1 MSINS
6 KNFKN
11 FSRLENILIIG
22 NGGRENS
29 LAWAIQ
35 KNELIKKVYLIPGNG
50 GSERIN
56 KCERIKID
64 VNKKDEL
71 LEKLDSLKIDL
82 IVIGPEIPLA
92 NGLADFLRKKNFKV
106 FGPNKDGAKLE
117 FSKSWAKE
125 FMQDA
130 NIPTAN
136 FWKVNS
142 LEEAKRII
150 DSSSIPLVVK
160 ADGLASGKGV
170 FIPDSKDECFCA
182 AESIFNG
189 KFGNAGNVIVLEEK
203 IQGPEVSVFALC
215 DGKRYTL
222 LPTAQDHKRL
232 NEKDQ
237 GPNTGG
243 MGAYSPAPLLTKDY
257 LDKIIK
263 EIIEPT
269 INELNKRNIDYRG
282 VIYFG
287 LMITKSGP
295 KVIEYNCRFGDPEC
309 QTIMPLM
316 DQNFVFL
323 LEKCSMGSLTG
334 DEKINTS
341 DKVRGCVIAKSK
353 GYPHEYKT
361 GFEISIGKIDSN
373 NCQIF
378 DSGTSLSKNG
388 KLLTDG
394 GRVLSVVCQDKDF
407 DFVFEVFADLVTFF
421 SFFKGVSVDTAL
433 LNRIDFSLFRNLE
446 IIGIFK

>member
-1 MSINS
+1 MRINS
-6 KNFKN
+6 KSSKD
-11 FSRLENILIIG
+11 FSKLENILIIG

-35 KNELIKKVYLIPGNG
+35 KNELVKKVYVIPGNG
-50 GSERIN
+50 GTERIN
-56 KCERIKID
+56 KCERIKMDINETNEL
-64 VNKKDEL
+64 VNKL
-71 LEKLDSLKIDL
+71 NFLKIDL
-82 IVIGPEIPLA
+82 VVIGPEIPLA
-92 NGLADFLRKKNFKV
+92 NGLADFLRKKAFKV
-106 FGPNKDGAKLE
+106 FGPGKDGAKLE
-117 FSKSWAKE
+117 YSKSWAKE
-125 FMQDA
+125 FMQNA

-142 LEEAKRII
+142 LEEAKKII
-150 DSSSIPLVVK
+150 DSSLIPLVVK

-170 FIPDSKDECFCA
+170 FIPDSKDECLRA
-182 AESIFNG
+182 TESIFNG
-189 KFGNAGNVIVLEEK
+189 KFGNSGNVVVLEEK

-215 DGKRYTL
+215 DGERYVL

-232 NEKDQ
+232 NEKDK

-257 LDKIIK
+257 LERVIK

-269 INELNKRNIDYRG
+269 VDQLNKESIVYRG

-287 LMITKSGP
+287 LMITQSGP

-323 LEKCSMGSLTG
+323 LEKCSMGNLTG
-334 DEKINTS
+334 NEKINAS
-341 DKVRGCVIAKSK
+341 DKVSGCVIATSK
-353 GYPHEYKT
+353 GYPNQYKT
-361 GFEISIGKIDSN
+361 GLPIEIGNIDSN
-373 NCQIF
+373 DCQIF

-394 GRVLSVVCQDKDF
+394 GRVLSIVCQDKDF
-407 DFVFEVFADLVTFF
+407 DTVFEKVYKNLKEINFD
-421 SFFKGVSVDTAL
+421 G
-433 LNRIDFSLFRNLE
+433 IYFRND
-446 IIGIFK
+446 IGHQVRKKFSEDK

>member
-6 KNFKN
+6 K
-11 FSRLENILIIG
+11 SSQSVRRLENILIIG

-35 KNELIKKVYLIPGNG
+35 KNQLVKKVFLIPGNA

-56 KCERIKID
+56 KCERLKID
-64 VNKKDEL
+64 LNNKDEL
-71 LEKLDSLKIDL
+71 VEKLNFLKIDL

-92 NGLADFLRKKNFKV
+92 NGLADFLRNKDFKV
-106 FGPNKDGAKLE
+106 FGPGKDGAKLE
-117 FSKSWAKE
+117 YSKSWAKE

-130 NIPTAN
+130 DIPTAK

-142 LEEAKRII
+142 FEEAKNTIHA
-150 DSSSIPLVVK
+150 SSMPLVVK

-170 FIPDSKDECFCA
+170 FIPSSKDECIRA

-189 KFGNAGNVIVLEEK
+189 KFGNSGNVVVLEEK
-203 IQGPEVSVFALC
+203 IKGPEVSVFALC
-215 DGKRYTL
+215 DGNKYIL

-232 NEKDQ
+232 NEKDK

-243 MGAYSPAPLLTKDY
+243 MGAYSPAKILTDEY
-257 LDKIIK
+257 FDRIIK
-263 EIIEPT
+263 EIIQPT
-269 INELNKRNIDYRG
+269 IDELKKKNIDYRG

-323 LEKCSMGSLTG
+323 LEKCSMGNLTG
-334 DEKINTS
+334 NEKIDTPDMVS
-341 DKVRGCVIAKSK
+341 GCVVATSK

-361 GFEISIGKIDSN
+361 GFPIKIGKVDPN
-373 NCQIF
+373 NCQVF

-388 KLLTDG
+388 ELLTDG
-394 GRVLSVVCQDKDF
+394 GRVLSIVCQEKNFDKAFEKAYKNLKEINF
-407 DFVFEVFADLVTFF
+407 D
-421 SFFKGVSVDTAL
+421 G
-433 LNRIDFSLFRNLE
+433 IYFRND
-446 IIGIFK
+446 IGHQVRKNFLKEY

>member
-1 MSINS
+1 MGIYSPS
-6 KNFKN
+6 SRNFN
-11 FSRLENILIIG
+11 RLEKILIIG

-35 KNELIKKVYLIPGNG
+35 KNELVKKVYLIPGNA

-64 VNKKDEL
+64 INNKNEL
-71 LEKLDSLKIDL
+71 LEKLDFLKIDL
-82 IVIGPEIPLA
+82 VVIGPEIPLA
-92 NGLADFLRKKNFKV
+92 NGLADFLRKKDFKV

-142 LEEAKRII
+142 LEESKKII
-150 DSSSIPLVVK
+150 NSSLIPLVVK

-170 FIPDSKDECFCA
+170 FIPTSKDECLKA

-189 KFGNAGNVIVLEEK
+189 RFGNSGNVVVLEEK

-215 DGKRYTL
+215 DGERYTL

-232 NEKDQ
+232 YEEDK

-243 MGAYSPAPLLTKDY
+243 MGAYSPAPLITEDY
-257 LDKIIK
+257 LDRIIK

-316 DQNFVFL
+316 DKNFVFL
-323 LEKCSMGSLTG
+323 LEKCSMGNLTG
-334 DEKINTS
+334 EEKINTS
-341 DKVRGCVIAKSK
+341 DKVSGCVIATSK
-353 GYPHEYKT
+353 GYPHKYKT
-361 GFEISIGKIDSN
+361 GFQIKIGKIDTN
-373 NCQIF
+373 DCQIF
-378 DSGTSLSKNG
+378 DSGTSFNENG
-388 KLLTDG
+388 KLSTDG
-394 GRVLSVVCQDKDF
+394 GRVLSIVCQDKDF
-407 DFVFEVFADLVTFF
+407 DNVFEKAYKNLKEINFE
-421 SFFKGVSVDTAL
+421 G
-433 LNRIDFSLFRNLE
+433 IYFRND
-446 IIGIFK
+446 IGHQVRKNFSKEN

>member
-6 KNFKN
+6 TSSKSHANI
-11 FSRLENILIIG
+11 ENVLIIG

-35 KNELIKKVYLIPGNG
+35 KNDLVKKVYLIPGNA

-56 KCERIKID
+56 KCERIRID
-64 VNKKDEL
+64 INNKNEL
-71 LEKLDSLKIDL
+71 VEKLNFLKINL
-82 IVIGPEIPLA
+82 IVIGPEVPLA
-92 NGLADFLRKKNFKV
+92 NGLADFLRKKDYKV
-106 FGPNKDGAKLE
+106 FGPGKDGARLE
-117 FSKSWAKE
+117 YSKSWAKE

-130 NIPTAN
+130 NIPTAQ
-136 FWKVNS
+136 FWSVNS
-142 LEEAKRII
+142 LEEATKII
-150 DSSSIPLVVK
+150 NSSSIPLVVK

-170 FIPDSKDECFCA
+170 FIPASKDECLKA
-182 AESIFNG
+182 SESIFNG
-189 KFGNAGNVIVLEEK
+189 KFGKSGDVVVLEEK

-215 DGKRYTL
+215 DGKRYIL

-232 NEKDQ
+232 KEKDK

-243 MGAYSPAPLLTKDY
+243 MGAYSPAPLLTKNY
-257 LDKIIK
+257 LDRIIK

-269 INELNKRNIDYRG
+269 IDELNKKNIDYKG

-287 LMITKSGP
+287 LMITESGP

-323 LEKCSMGSLTG
+323 LEKCSMGNLTG
-334 DEKINTS
+334 DEKIDTP
-341 DKVRGCVIAKSK
+341 DKVSGCVIATSK
-353 GYPHEYKT
+353 GYPMEYET
-361 GFEISIGKIDSN
+361 GFPIKIGKIDSSD
-373 NCQIF
+373 CQIF
-378 DSGTSLSKNG
+378 DSGTSLSTNG
-388 KLLTDG
+388 ELLTDG

-407 DFVFEVFADLVTFF
+407 DMVFEKAYKNLKEINFE
-421 SFFKGVSVDTAL
+421 G
-433 LNRIDFSLFRNLE
+433 IYFRNDIGHQVRKNFSRE
-446 IIGIFK
+446 I

>member
-1 MSINS
+1 MSNNLTSS
-6 KNFKN
+6 KSFK
-11 FSRLENILIIG
+11 RLENIVIIG

-29 LAWAIQ
+29 LAWVIQ
-35 KNELIKKVYLIPGNG
+35 KNDLVKKVYLIPGNA

-56 KCERIKID
+56 KCERLEINVK
-64 VNKKDEL
+64 NKNEL
-71 LEKLDSLKIDL
+71 LKKLNFLKIDF

-92 NGLADFLRKKNFKV
+92 DGLADFLRKKNFKV
-106 FGPNKDGAKLE
+106 FGPGKDGAKLE
-117 FSKSWAKE
+117 YSKSWAKE
-125 FMQDA
+125 FMRDA
-130 NIPTAN
+130 NIPTSK

-142 LEEAKRII
+142 LKEAKKII
-150 DSSSIPLVVK
+150 NSLSIPPVVK

-170 FIPDSKDECFCA
+170 FIPNSKGECIEA

-189 KFGNAGNVIVLEEK
+189 KFGNSGKVVVLEEK

-222 LPTAQDHKRL
+222 LPSAQDHKRL
-232 NEKDQ
+232 NEKDK

-243 MGAYSPAPLLTKDY
+243 MGAYSPAPLLTEDY
-257 LDKIIK
+257 LYKINK

-269 INELNKRNIDYRG
+269 IDELNKREIDYKG

-323 LEKCSMGSLTG
+323 LEKCSMGNLTG
-334 DEKINTS
+334 EEKIDTS
-341 DKVRGCVIAKSK
+341 KKVSGCVIATSE
-353 GYPHEYKT
+353 GYPQEYKT
-361 GFEISIGKIDSN
+361 GFPIKFGNIDSDD
-373 NCQIF
+373 CQIF

-388 KLLTDG
+388 DLLTDG
-394 GRVLSVVCQDKDF
+394 GRVLSIVCQAKDF
-407 DFVFEVFADLVTFF
+407 DMVFEKAYSNLKEI
-421 SFFKGVSVDTAL
+421 SFDG
-433 LNRIDFSLFRNLE
+433 IYYRND
-446 IIGIFK
+446 IGHQVRKKLSKEN

>member
-1 MSINS
+1 MGIHSPSSRSLN
-6 KNFKN
+6 
-11 FSRLENILIIG
+11 RLENILIIG

-35 KNELIKKVYLIPGNG
+35 KNESIKKVYLIPGNA

-64 VNKKDEL
+64 INNEIEL
-71 LEKLDSLKIDL
+71 VEKLDFFKIDL
-82 IVIGPEIPLA
+82 VIIGPEIPLA

-106 FGPNKDGAKLE
+106 FGPGKDGAKLE
-117 FSKSWAKE
+117 YSKSWAKE

-130 NIPTAN
+130 NIPTAK
-136 FWKVNS
+136 FWKANS
-142 LEEAKRII
+142 LEEAKKII
-150 DSSSIPLVVK
+150 NSSSIPLVVK

-170 FIPDSKDECFCA
+170 FIPNSKDECVKA

-189 KFGNAGNVIVLEEK
+189 RFGDSGNIVVLEEK

-215 DGKRYTL
+215 DGERYTL

-232 NEKDQ
+232 DEKDK

-243 MGAYSPAPLLTKDY
+243 MGAYSPAPLLTEDY
-257 LDKIIK
+257 LDRIIK

-295 KVIEYNCRFGDPEC
+295 KVIEYNSRFGDPEC

-341 DKVRGCVIAKSK
+341 DKVSGCVIATSK
-353 GYPHEYKT
+353 GYPHEYKI
-361 GFEISIGKIDSN
+361 GYQIQIGKIDSN
-373 NCQIF
+373 DCQIF
-378 DSGTSLSKNG
+378 DSGTSFSEDG
-388 KLLTDG
+388 KLLTAG
-394 GRVLSVVCQDKDF
+394 GRVLSIVCQNKDF
-407 DFVFEVFADLVTFF
+407 DKVFEKAYKNLKEIHFE
-421 SFFKGVSVDTAL
+421 G
-433 LNRIDFSLFRNLE
+433 IYFRND
-446 IIGIFK
+446 IGHQVRKNFSKEN

>member
-6 KNFKN
+6 TSSKNLN
-11 FSRLENILIIG
+11 RLENILIIG

-35 KNELIKKVYLIPGNG
+35 KNELVKKIYLIPGNA

-56 KCERIKID
+56 KCERIRID
-64 VNKKDEL
+64 INNKNKL
-71 LEKLDSLKIDL
+71 LEKLDFLKIDL
-82 IVIGPEIPLA
+82 IIIGPEIPLA
-92 NGLADFLRKKNFKV
+92 NGLADFLRKENFKV
-106 FGPNKDGAKLE
+106 FGPGKDGAKLE
-117 FSKSWAKE
+117 YSKSWAKE

-130 NIPTAN
+130 NIPTSK

-142 LEEAKRII
+142 IDEAEKII
-150 DSSSIPLVVK
+150 HSLSIPPVVK

-170 FIPDSKDECFCA
+170 FIPDSKEDCL
-182 AESIFNG
+182 ESTKLIFNG
-189 KFGNAGNVIVLEEK
+189 KFGESGNVVVLEER
-203 IQGPEVSVFALC
+203 IHGPEVSVFALC
-215 DGKRYTL
+215 DGKRYLL
-222 LPTAQDHKRL
+222 LPSAQDHKRIY
-232 NEKDQ
+232 EKDK

-243 MGAYSPAPLLTKDY
+243 MGAYSPAPLLTEDY
-257 LDKIIK
+257 LNRIKK

-269 INELNKRNIDYRG
+269 IKELNRRIIDYKG

-323 LEKCSMGSLTG
+323 LEKCSMGNLTG
-334 DEKINTS
+334 YEKIDTS
-341 DKVRGCVIAKSK
+341 DKVSGCVIATSK

-361 GFEISIGKIDSN
+361 GFPIKLGEIDSDD
-373 NCQIF
+373 CQIF
-378 DSGTSLSKNG
+378 DSGTSLNKNG
-388 KLLTDG
+388 ELLTDG

-407 DFVFEVFADLVTFF
+407 DMAFQKVYKNLKNINFD
-421 SFFKGVSVDTAL
+421 GMY
-433 LNRIDFSLFRNLE
+433 FRND
-446 IIGIFK
+446 IGHQVRKNFSKEK

>member
-6 KNFKN
+6 INSRTFN
-11 FSRLENILIIG
+11 RLENILIIG

-35 KNELIKKVYLIPGNG
+35 KNKLVKKIYLIPGNA

-56 KCERIKID
+56 KCKRINLDIN
-64 VNKKDEL
+64 NKKKL
-71 LEKLDSLKIDL
+71 IEKIEFLKIDL

-92 NGLADFLRKKNFKV
+92 NGLADILRKKKFKV
-106 FGPNKDGAKLE
+106 FGPGKDGAKLE
-117 FSKSWAKE
+117 YSKSWAKE
-125 FMQDA
+125 FMQEA

-142 LEEAKRII
+142 LQEAREII
-150 DSSSIPLVVK
+150 YSSSIPLVVK

-170 FIPDSKDECFCA
+170 FIPESKDECLTA

-189 KFGNAGNVIVLEEK
+189 KFGNSGNVVVLEEK

-215 DGKRYTL
+215 DGKRYIL

-232 NEKDQ
+232 YEKDK

-243 MGAYSPAPLLTKDY
+243 MGAYSPAPLLTENYIKT
-257 LDKIIK
+257 IVK

-269 INELNKRNIDYRG
+269 INGLNQKNIDYKG

-287 LMITKSGP
+287 LMITDSGP

-316 DQNFVFL
+316 DENFVLL
-323 LEKCSMGSLTG
+323 LEKCSMENLIGN
-334 DEKINTS
+334 EIIETS
-341 DKVRGCVIAKSK
+341 DKVSGCVIATSK

-361 GFEISIGKIDSN
+361 GLPIKIGNIDSSDF
-373 NCQIF
+373 QIF
-378 DSGTSLSKNG
+378 DSGTALGKNG
-388 KLLTDG
+388 ELLTDG
-394 GRVLSVVCQDKDF
+394 GRVLSIVCQDKDF
-407 DFVFEVFADLVTFF
+407 DKVFERAYKNLKEINFD
-421 SFFKGVSVDTAL
+421 G
-433 LNRIDFSLFRNLE
+433 IYFRND
-446 IIGIFK
+446 IGHQVRKTFSQDK